1 MGGAEFCQKCVTKGI
16 VEKKQGHGKLANM
29 EWLKY
34 ILGLRS
40 RRQDGPGMSKS
51 SVLELRMMFFGGALV
66 LFILGGWAV
75 LKKIEK
81 NSYVSTSIQTMD
93 TAAGKN

>member
-1 MGGAEFCQKCVTKGI
+1 
-16 VEKKQGHGKLANM
+16 VEKRQVHDKISNM
-29 EWLKY
+29 DWLRL

-40 RRQDGPGMSKS
+40 RSQNGPGMSKS
-51 SVLELRMMFFGGALV
+51 TVLELRMMFFGGVLV
-66 LFILGGWAV
+66 LVILGGWAV
-75 LKKIEK
+75 MKKMEK

>member
-1 MGGAEFCQKCVTKGI
+1 MVNFVKKMSRTGSWKKG
-16 VEKKQGHGKLANM
+16 QGHGKIFYM
-29 EWLKY
+29 EWLKF

-51 SVLELRMMFFGGALV
+51 TVLELRMMFFGGALV
-66 LFILGGWAV
+66 LVILGGWAV
-75 LKKIEK
+75 MKKMEK

>member
-1 MGGAEFCQKCVTKGI
+1 
-16 VEKKQGHGKLANM
+16 
-29 EWLKY
+29 
-34 ILGLRS
+34 
-40 RRQDGPGMSKS
+40 MSKS
-51 SVLELRMMFFGGALV
+51 TVLELRMMFFGGALV

-75 LKKIEK
+75 MKKMEK

>member
-1 MGGAEFCQKCVTKGI
+1 MEFCQKDVTKGT
-16 VEKKQGHGKLANM
+16 VEKRQGHGKMPNM
-29 EWLKY
+29 EWFKF

-51 SVLELRMMFFGGALV
+51 TVLELRMLFFGGTLIV
-66 LFILGGWAV
+66 MIFGGWAV
-75 LKKIEK
+75 MKKMEK
-81 NSYVSTSIQTMD
+81 NSYVSTSIQAID

>member
-1 MGGAEFCQKCVTKGI
+1 MGGAEFCQKDVTNWV
-16 VEKKQGHGKLANM
+16 VEKGQGHGKISTM
-29 EWLKY
+29 EWLKFM
-34 ILGLRS
+34 LGLRS

-51 SVLELRMMFFGGALV
+51 TVLELRMLFFGGALV
-66 LFILGGWAV
+66 LIILVGWGV
-75 LKKIEK
+75 MKKMEK

>member
-1 MGGAEFCQKCVTKGI
+1 LDQAGIRKKGCHEQV
-16 VEKKQGHGKLANM
+16 VEKRQVHGKLAAM
-29 EWLKY
+29 EWLRL
-34 ILGLRS
+34 ILGLQS
-40 RRQDGPGMSKS
+40 RRQDGPGISKS
-51 SVLELRMMFFGGALV
+51 AVLELRMLFFGGALV

-75 LKKIEK
+75 MKKMEK

>member
-1 MGGAEFCQKCVTKGI
+1 VEPESSKRCHKGDSG
-16 VEKKQGHGKLANM
+16 KNRGHGRLSPM
-29 EWLKY
+29 EWLKF

-51 SVLELRMMFFGGALV
+51 TVLELRMMFFGGALV

-75 LKKIEK
+75 IKKMEK

>member
-1 MGGAEFCQKCVTKGI
+1 LGGAEFCQKDVTNWI
-16 VEKKQGHGKLANM
+16 VEKGQGHGKISSM
-29 EWLKY
+29 EWLKF

-51 SVLELRMMFFGGALV
+51 TVLELRMMFFGGALV

-75 LKKIEK
+75 LKKMEK

>member
-1 MGGAEFCQKCVTKGI
+1 
-16 VEKKQGHGKLANM
+16 VEKRQRHDKLPSM
-29 EWLKY
+29 EWLKF

-40 RRQDGPGMSKS
+40 RRQDGPGMPKS
-51 SVLELRMMFFGGALV
+51 TVLELRMLFFGGALV
-66 LFILGGWAV
+66 LIILVGWGV
-75 LKKIEK
+75 MKKMEK